1 MGNNESNIDLIASL
15 TDLNNI
21 FAHLQMT
28 PMSPELFSD
37 FPYLDTE
44 GFFFYLT
51 LKKCKKLLNTE
62 PKCSQP

>member
-21 FAHLQMT
+21 FAHMQMT
-28 PMSPELFSD
+28 PIMSPELFSD

-44 GFFFYLT
+44 GFFFLSYI
-51 LKKCKKLLNTE
+51 KKMQKA
-62 PKCSQP
+62 SQY